1 MKILILLLLIPLTGF
16 AKNLGPICG
25 NIFEFNKS
33 NHESTIFV
41 DSKGQAFPSV
51 AYRYYSYKEL
61 KALLKLLES
70 KHLIIDEKNWIYIT
84 FEKYETAYDAKN
96 SLQVPHDA
104 SIRVTF
110 SLSVDT
116 AVIKVPKGKYGKG
129 PWLEPFAK
137 DHPEFGKGGGS
148 QYIISHSKLT
158 ILEIYDLKTNKAL

>member
-1 MKILILLLLIPLTGF
+1 MLFISQLSF
-16 AKNLGPICG
+16 AKSSAPVCG
-25 NIFEFNKS
+25 KIFEFN
-33 NHESTIFV
+33 NPNLESTIFV
-41 DSKGQAFPSV
+41 DSQGQAFPSV

-61 KALLKLLES
+61 KALENLLNS

-84 FEKYETAYDAKN
+84 FEKYDSAYEAKN
-96 SLQVPHDA
+96 YLQVPHDA

-116 AVIKVPKGKYGKG
+116 TVIKVPKGKYGKG
-129 PWLEPFAK
+129 HWLEPFAK

-158 ILEIYDLKTNKAL
+158 ILEIYDLKDKKVL